1 MSEQDTILCQAL
13 SEGNHGKP
21 VQSFDLC
28 FGANGRKPLM
38 DTDPRWCWCRC
49 MSQSSRPSI
58 SFDVVVLKSL
68 GWQRWAPRYLVLRC
82 LRIAQPAFG
91 RFFGQADRLTQS
103 YTVLQ
108 SNMCELVEIMMRWW
122 WPCPDVN
129 IPNLVTIADLAWL
142 CRFASFFHDTVW
154 FACFILCQVRMTP
167 AMNASTCRI
176 NSATDVDREH
186 QTPCGFVRGSF
197 DSPLMISCSAGCHGG
212 VLTPA
217 VS

>member
-1 MSEQDTILCQAL
+1 MPCRKCCVNSVSISSISNIGQWLSKTRFSAKLCQRVTMANLSKAL
-13 SEGNHGKP
+13 TFVLEP
-21 VQSFDLC
+21 
-28 FGANGRKPLM
+28 M
-38 DTDPRWCWCRC
+38 DASLWWTQIRVGVDADAWASRQGLGYPS
-49 MSQSSRPSI
+49 MSLSWNRLA
-58 SFDVVVLKSL
+58 DKDE
-68 GWQRWAPRYLVLRC
+68 YLVLRC

-167 AMNASTCRI
+167 VMNASHVVSTQPRMLENI
-176 NSATDVDREH
+176 RLLA
-186 QTPCGFVRGSF
+186 
-197 DSPLMISCSAGCHGG
+197 
-212 VLTPA
+212 VLFETALIVP
-217 VS
+217 